1 MGKADI
7 PLSLHDKVAL
17 VTGGGSGIGFA
28 AALSLAQAGAKVVI
42 ADINETRGKAS
53 TLKISQLAHN
63 VHFVPVGVSQSASV
77 REMIDTTVRVY
88 GRLDI
93 AVNNAGI
100 GPDSVAIANLDEGS
114 WDRLIATNLTGVALC
129 LKWELQQII
138 AQAYAATKHG
148 ILGLTRVA
156 ALENGKHGIRVNALT
171 PGGIETEL
179 TSAYVKDP
187 RFTAEMNARTSVFGR
202 FAQPCEI
209 AQVVVWLASE
219 SSSYITGSQYQLMV
233 ALGWPDNCEDSSWSH
248 ALVNSVAEPTGR
260 SWDDG

>member
-63 VHFVPVGVSQSASV
+63 VHFVPVDVSQSASV

-138 AQAYAATKHG
+138 AQGGGGCIINMSSACTLRPHEGMAAYAATKHG

-171 PGGIETEL
+171 PGGVETEL

-219 SSSYITGSQYQLMV
+219 SSSYITGSQIPV
-233 ALGWPDNCEDSSWSH
+233 
-248 ALVNSVAEPTGR
+248 
-260 SWDDG
+260 DGGFGLA

>member
-138 AQAYAATKHG
+138 AQGGGHLHAHCDH
-148 ILGLTRVA
+148 TRA
-156 ALENGKHGIRVNALT
+156 WQPT
-171 PGGIETEL
+171 PRQSTG
-179 TSAYVKDP
+179 S
-187 RFTAEMNARTSVFGR
+187 
-202 FAQPCEI
+202 
-209 AQVVVWLASE
+209 LASP
-219 SSSYITGSQYQLMV
+219 G
-233 ALGWPDNCEDSSWSH
+233 
-248 ALVNSVAEPTGR
+248 
-260 SWDDG
+260 